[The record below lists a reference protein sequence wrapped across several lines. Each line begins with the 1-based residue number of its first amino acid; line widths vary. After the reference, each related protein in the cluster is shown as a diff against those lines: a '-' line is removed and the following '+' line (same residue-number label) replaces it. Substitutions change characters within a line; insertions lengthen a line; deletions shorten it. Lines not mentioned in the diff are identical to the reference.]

1 MTGTKLEVQ
10 AANTRMEHVSQLSQL
25 KKAHFSPSTA
35 PGPARVVAA
44 LIFEAKETCESGW
57 RHQTEDEMQS
67 IVVEFLFMR
76 KWANLDCSG
85 LEHTHIMLTY
95 MCYQETCVVVV
106 VVVVVT
112 CAHTLM

>member
-1 MTGTKLEVQ
+1 
-10 AANTRMEHVSQLSQL
+10 
-25 KKAHFSPSTA
+25 
-35 PGPARVVAA
+35 
-44 LIFEAKETCESGW
+44 
-57 RHQTEDEMQS
+57 MQS